1 MPDLRAVALGLGA
14 WAGALLVL
22 LAPGP
27 PALAAIVAVV
37 VLVVTGVVR
46 RWWSPGWLGPLAAL
60 AAVAGVAALQHVLLT
75 TSPLAALAEEGAV
88 VTVELELTSDVR
100 VVSGQYGDLQVVR
113 AAVTRAEGRGSAW
126 TLDAPVVVMA
136 PADWPRLPLGTRL
149 ETTARL
155 VPGDGDVAALVRPS
169 GEPTVVAEPGVWW
182 DAAAAVRRSVRAA
195 VAGRDADARE
205 LVPALVVGD
214 DGGLDPDL
222 ADDFRTT
229 GLTHLLAVSGTNLTL
244 VVGFL
249 LVLGRWLGV
258 RGPWLYALGV
268 LGIVGFVLTARAE
281 PSVVRAAAMGAVA
294 LVGMGRNGRSRGVR
308 GLGVAVL
315 GLLLVWPRLA
325 VTAGFALSALATA
338 GILLLAPVWRDAL
351 GRWTPRWVAEAVS
364 VPLAAQVACT
374 PVVAAISGQVS
385 LVAVGANLLAAP
397 AVAPATVLGLGG
409 GLLGLVW
416 SPLGVAVAAPAA
428 WSAAWIIAVAR
439 WGAGIPTAAVDWGTG
454 PVPLVL
460 LTGLC
465 LLSVPL
471 APRLLGRPATTLACT
486 GLLVVMML
494 VRPPSPG
501 WPPRGWVL
509 AMCDVGQGDALVLR
523 AGPGSAVVVDAG
535 PEPAPTDAC
544 LDRLEVEAVPL
555 LVLTHFHADHV
566 GGVAGVLDGRE
577 VGEVE
582 GTGLLDPP
590 EGARAT
596 GRAVGHDLA
605 PAAYGLTRRVGAV
618 TLQTVW
624 PRPGAGPGDPAESA
638 PNNASVVLVAE
649 VGGVQVLLTG
659 DVEPS
664 AQRTLARDLAGLRVD
679 VLKVPHHGSRHQDL
693 DWLTSLQARLAL
705 VSVGEDND
713 YGHPAPEL
721 VAALSAAGA
730 SVWRTDVSRDV
741 VVVVED
747 GELGVVARG

>member
-1 MPDLRAVALGLGA
+1 MPDLRAVALGMGA

-22 LAPGP
+22 VAPGW
-27 PALAAIVAVV
+27 PALAAVA
-37 VLVVTGVVR
+37 LVVALVGTGVVR
-46 RWWSPGWLGPLAAL
+46 RWWSLGWLGPVGAL
-60 AAVAGVAALQHVLLT
+60 VAVAGVAALQHVLLT
-75 TSPLAALAEEGAV
+75 TSPLAALADEGAV
-88 VTVELELTSDVR
+88 VRVELELTSDVR
-100 VVSGQYGDLQVVR
+100 VVRGQYGGLQVVR
-113 AAVTRAEGRGSAW
+113 GAVTRVEGRGSAW
-126 TLDAPVVVMA
+126 TLDAPVVVIA
-136 PADWPRLPLGTRL
+136 GADWPRLPLGTRL
-149 ETTARL
+149 RTTARL
-155 VPGDGDVAALVRPS
+155 VPGDGDVAALVRPT
-169 GEPTVVAEPGVWW
+169 GEPEVVAEPDVWG
-182 DAAAAVRRSVRAA
+182 DAAAGGRRAVRAV

-249 LVLGRWLGV
+249 LVLGRWAGV
-258 RGPWLYALGV
+258 RGAWLYALGV
-268 LGIVGFVLTARAE
+268 LGICGFVLTARAE

-351 GRWTPRWVAEAVS
+351 MRWTPRWVAEAVS

-397 AVAPATVLGLGG
+397 AVAPATVLGLAG
-409 GLLGLVW
+409 GLLGLLW

-428 WSAAWIIAVAR
+428 WSAGWIIAVAR
-439 WGAGIPTAAVDWGTG
+439 WGAGVPTAAVDWGPG

-460 LTGLC
+460 LTVLC
-465 LLSVPL
+465 LLAVPL
-471 APRLLGRPATTLACT
+471 APRLLGRPTTTLACT
-486 GLLVVMML
+486 GLLLVVML
-494 VRPPSPG
+494 VRPPTPG

-523 AGPGSAVVVDAG
+523 AGPGTAVVVDAG

-544 LDRLEVEAVPL
+544 LDRLEVTAVPL

-566 GGVAGVLDGRE
+566 GGVVGVLDGRA

-582 GTGLLDPP
+582 GTVLLDPP
-590 EGARAT
+590 EGVSAAA
-596 GRAVGHDLA
+596 RAVGRD
-605 PAAYGLTRRVGAV
+605 PSPVAYGVTRRIGEV

-624 PRPGAGPGDPAESA
+624 PRPGARPGDSAESA

-649 VGGVQVLLTG
+649 VGGVRVLLTG

-664 AQRTLARDLAGLRVD
+664 AQAALARDLAGLRVD

-693 DWLTSLQARLAL
+693 DWLTSLGARLAL

-713 YGHPAPEL
+713 YGHPAPDL
-721 VAALSAAGA
+721 LAALSAAGS
-730 SVWRTDVSRDV
+730 SVWRTDLSGDV
-741 VVVVED
+741 VVVVRD
-747 GELGVVARG
+747 GEVGVVARG